1 MTGPLPAELAPG
13 VWRIRIRCAP
23 DKGSTL
29 FVVDADLAAGT
40 WPECA
45 DVVLAGSHGSPCAA
59 SATAR
64 RVAREH
70 PGAVAA
76 LAWHPETA
84 AVFAWRN
91 QGRTYRAASRSVF
104 LVSEFGCPR
113 IPEPGVQ
120 EPSFRAVL
128 MRLIEVVVTGL
139 EVGQD
144 GEDLGGVVR
153 RVECP
158 DNAQRID

>member
-1 MTGPLPAELAPG
+1 M
-13 VWRIRIRCAP
+13 RIRCAP
-23 DKGSTL
+23 DKGATL
-29 FVVDADLAAGT
+29 VVVDVDLAAGT

-45 DVVLAGSHGSPCAA
+45 DVVLAGGHGSPCAA
-59 SATAR
+59 SAAAR
-64 RVAREH
+64 RVAGEH
-70 PGAVAA
+70 PGAVVA
-76 LAWHPETA
+76 LAWHRETA

-91 QGRTYRAASRSVF
+91 RGRTCRAAARSVF
-104 LVSEFGCPR
+104 LGSEFGCPR
-113 IPEPGVQ
+113 IPELGVQ

-153 RVECP
+153 RVEGP
-158 DNAQRID
+158 DHTQRID

>member
-1 MTGPLPAELAPG
+1 VTGPLSAEPAPG

-23 DKGSTL
+23 GKGATL

-45 DVVLAGSHGSPCAA
+45 DVVLAGGHGSPCAA
-59 SATAR
+59 SAAAR
-64 RVAREH
+64 RVAGEY

-76 LAWHPETA
+76 LAWHRETA
-84 AVFAWRN
+84 AVFAWRDR
-91 QGRTYRAASRSVF
+91 GRASRSLF
-104 LVSEFGCPR
+104 PGSEFGCAW

-128 MRLIEVVVTGL
+128 TRLIEVVVTGL
-139 EVGQD
+139 EVGQH

-153 RVECP
+153 RVELP
-158 DNAQRID
+158 DHTQRID

>member
-1 MTGPLPAELAPG
+1 VTGPLPTEPAPG
-13 VWRIRIRCAP
+13 VWRIRIRSTP
-23 DKGSTL
+23 DRGVTL
-29 FVVDADLAAGT
+29 VVVDADLAAGT

-45 DVVLAGSHGSPCAA
+45 DVVLAGGHGSPCAA
-59 SATAR
+59 SAAAR
-64 RVAREH
+64 RVAGEH

-76 LAWHPETA
+76 LAWHRETA

-91 QGRTYRAASRSVF
+91 RGRTCRADYGSVF
-104 LVSEFGCPR
+104 LGSEFGCPR
-113 IPEPGVQ
+113 IPELGVQ
-120 EPSFRAVL
+120 EPRFRAVL
-128 MRLIEVVVTGL
+128 TRLIEVVVPGL

-158 DNAQRID
+158 DHT